1 VSIQRY
7 SDVGQFFAADES
19 LVAAEV
25 DFAWSLAVEKR
36 EALRRFRNL
45 ALLSFGPNA
54 KIETCEAVDELQC
67 LKSVWLIGQHRLRDF
82 SALARLPEL
91 ADLRVTAAWELD
103 LGPLSAMR
111 QLGSLLLDGP
121 RKGYSVINTLDR
133 LVDLK
138 LYAIKIKDLE
148 CISNLRLLR
157 TLEARAMPLKTL
169 EGMPSE
175 APIEHLNVSQTA
187 IKSVEPAASLKRL
200 EVLWMTKCRN
210 IKELGPAAGMRR
222 LKELYLNDIPGAL
235 NLGPLTECPKL
246 EVLFFYGTKVT
257 SESLRALKDMK
268 SLKRCE
274 FSLVK
279 EGDYSIEDIQ
289 SFAPQCRFRII
300 TPNGKVYMTTGGAS
314 GGA

>member
-1 VSIQRY
+1 MNVQRY
-7 SDVGQFFAADES
+7 SDVGHFFAADES

-25 DFAWSLAVEKR
+25 DFAWSLAIENR

-45 ALLSFGPNA
+45 ALLSFGPNT

-82 SALARLPEL
+82 SALTRLPEL
-91 ADLRVTAAWELD
+91 AELKVTAAWELD
-103 LGPLSAMR
+103 LGPLSGMR
-111 QLGSLLLDGP
+111 YLGSLLLDGP

-138 LYAIKIKDLE
+138 LHAIKIKDLE
-148 CISNLRLLR
+148 CISHLRLLKK
-157 TLEARAMPLKTL
+157 LEARAMPLKTL
-169 EGMPSE
+169 EGIPSE

-210 IKELGPAAGMRR
+210 IKELGAVAGMRR
-222 LKELYLNDIPGAL
+222 LKEIYLNDIPGPL
-235 NLGPLTECPKL
+235 NLGPLTECPQL

-257 SESLRALKDMK
+257 SDSLRALKDMK

-274 FSLVK
+274 FGLMK
-279 EGDYSIEDIQ
+279 ESDYSIEDIQ

-300 TPNGKVYMTTGGAS
+300 GPGGTVYTTTGG
-314 GGA
+314 